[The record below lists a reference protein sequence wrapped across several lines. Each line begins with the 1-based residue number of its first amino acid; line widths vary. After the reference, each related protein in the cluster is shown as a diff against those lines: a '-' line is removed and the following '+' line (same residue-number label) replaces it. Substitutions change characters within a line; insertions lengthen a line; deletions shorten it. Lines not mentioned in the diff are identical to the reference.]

1 MFNHHPLWSEG
12 WTEAQATWR
21 KLTDAAGDGGLDKAH
36 LFFWMETDGGQ
47 QAHTVTV
54 MNYQHPAK
62 SDGFYTDSSSGD
74 SRQCPYHTQFFGW
87 TRYDPVLDCSSSF
100 IDLSPLPIN
109 SHRNRGLLSSIFR
122 GVFWRALLISDP
134 SFLRSPKP
142 TSNRSAATQI
152 SYPVCHRSS
161 AISDLTITVIV
172 YCETAGLENSA
183 TLLLLGPA

>member
-74 SRQCPYHTQFFGW
+74 SRQFNIQLAKHIGELQST
-87 TRYDPVLDCSSSF
+87 
-100 IDLSPLPIN
+100 SPADIPQAEAPDQIFAIQYRPCIRHGIHFL
-109 SHRNRGLLSSIFR
+109 HFLNR
-122 GVFWRALLISDP
+122 
-134 SFLRSPKP
+134 
-142 TSNRSAATQI
+142 
-152 SYPVCHRSS
+152 
-161 AISDLTITVIV
+161 
-172 YCETAGLENSA
+172 
-183 TLLLLGPA
+183 